1 MSEFDSKKTTLEINP
16 EVLAKKFMNSGADA
30 ILVFDFSETNA
41 EHEIAIRNIRKIC
54 DTAEVPVIAAGNVER
69 IEDLKK
75 LLYAGC
81 QRVVLNFV
89 KPKNQELLVK
99 VSKKFGKKKII
110 VYLPDISVYE
120 EYQKDIEKFAG
131 MLLCIQGMEKNLH
144 GRTELPILSL
154 ADTGNVWELLASK
167 DIQALTGAIVS
178 QKNIDLME
186 VKSQCKAR
194 GIQVNTFESKI
205 SWKDFKLN
213 REGLIPCIVQDYQ
226 TKEVLMLAY
235 MNQESFQI
243 TLNTG
248 KMTYWSRSRQ
258 ELWTKGFSSGH
269 FQYIKSLILDCDND
283 TILAKVSQIGAS
295 CHTGNQSCFL
305 QELMRKKYNDKNPR
319 QVFENVLSIIK
330 DRKIH
335 PKEGSYTNYL
345 FDKGIDKILKKVGE
359 ECTEIV
365 IAAKNPDKEEI
376 KYEIADFFYH
386 IMVLMAE
393 KDLTWDDIT
402 RELVRR

>member
-178 QKNIDLME
+178 KKNIDIMD
-186 VKSQCKAR
+186 VK
-194 GIQVNTFESKI
+194 
-205 SWKDFKLN
+205 
-213 REGLIPCIVQDYQ
+213 YQ
-226 TKEVLMLAY
+226 
-235 MNQESFQI
+235 
-243 TLNTG
+243 
-248 KMTYWSRSRQ
+248 
-258 ELWTKGFSSGH
+258 
-269 FQYIKSLILDCDND
+269 
-283 TILAKVSQIGAS
+283 
-295 CHTGNQSCFL
+295 
-305 QELMRKKYNDKNPR
+305 
-319 QVFENVLSIIK
+319 
-330 DRKIH
+330 
-335 PKEGSYTNYL
+335 
-345 FDKGIDKILKKVGE
+345 
-359 ECTEIV
+359 
-365 IAAKNPDKEEI
+365 
-376 KYEIADFFYH
+376 
-386 IMVLMAE
+386 
-393 KDLTWDDIT
+393 
-402 RELVRR
+402 